1 MRKSFI
7 AGNWKMHTNT
17 IQAQELAK
25 SLALSTGK
33 DVDVAV
39 IPPAVYLSV
48 VSAALHGSN
57 IRLGARNMHPE
68 QSGAYTGELSGT
80 MLKDVGCRYVLC
92 GHSER
97 RTLFGESSE
106 WIGVKVA
113 AAFDAGLLP
122 ILCIGE
128 TLEERDAG
136 QVAKVLVHQLD
147 RGLAKLNGQQVTQ
160 TTVAYEPVW
169 AIGTGRTA
177 SPEQAQD
184 AHRMIRTRL
193 AESFGTEVAESI
205 RIQYGGSVKPHNASD
220 LLSQPDIDGA
230 LVGGAS
236 LTAESFAA
244 IITAAVSS

>member
-7 AGNWKMHTNT
+7 AGNWKMNT
-17 IQAQELAK
+17 TIDQAKELAN
-25 SLALSTGK
+25 SLALSTTT

-39 IPPAVYLSV
+39 IPPSVYLSA
-48 VSAALHGSN
+48 VSDALHGSN
-57 IRLGARNMHPE
+57 VLLGAQNMHPE
-68 QSGAYTGELSGT
+68 QSGAYTGELSGG
-80 MLKDVGCRYVLC
+80 MLKDVGCHYVLC

-106 WIGVKVA
+106 WVGVKVA

-136 QVAKVLVHQLD
+136 QVAEVLVHQLD
-147 RGLAKLNGQQVTQ
+147 RGLNKLSGHQVSQ
-160 TTVAYEPVW
+160 VTVAYEPVW

-184 AHRMIRTRL
+184 AHRMIRSRL
-193 AESFGTEVAESI
+193 SQAFGADIAESV

-244 IITAAVSS
+244 IITAAFSS